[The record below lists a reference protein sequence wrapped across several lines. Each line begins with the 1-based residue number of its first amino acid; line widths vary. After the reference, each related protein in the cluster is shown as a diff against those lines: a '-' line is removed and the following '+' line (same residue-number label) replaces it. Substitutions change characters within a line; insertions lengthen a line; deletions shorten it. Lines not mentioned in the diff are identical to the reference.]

1 MPMSIVHGKVR
12 GPAGATFEGHRV
24 TLLFHR
30 KVALVATAAPTP
42 DVPVPVPAP
51 PGPPPNGSD
60 PSANGFAPPPA
71 AVSAATGE
79 DGRFTLD
86 VPPLDEI
93 VEPIEIVVNGPSGVE
108 LARKPLVPTDLG
120 KAVVVSARPEPA
132 FPIRPSTD
140 PTLGQRV
147 RLQGRVIDER
157 GRMVPAGL
165 PVVIWGVPAEDGG
178 EDGDEDETV
187 VAAVARVV
195 TDTQLGGYFAGS
207 WPADDLAEAYGTV
220 KGGPPLAIP
229 LVEDRLP
236 TQVVLV
242 TTLDDDIFE
251 DTCSCDDVPPRAP
264 DPSDLTANPAAFSQD
279 LGGGCVDLTIPN
291 RVLEEF
297 AYFLAV
303 RTSEPGIK
311 GVTLD
316 EPTPVPDSVRIKL
329 AQAVEGAGGFGTRAR
344 LALGRAGDA
353 DEDADG
359 VVAAEASATDAALT
373 LDAATVR
380 SLVRTDAAPSIV
392 ELENATFEAEVGHL
406 RRVID
411 SFLRPAPARAPLDAS
426 HAVDWD
432 DSPTVYQATT
442 VAHGH
447 LLQFREIW
455 RADGYSLGDLKHSLP
470 LAPGQKRQIAVLD
483 WDRRTTSSRTEALDS
498 EERLD
503 SVLARDRD
511 VLEIVGSQLSQE
523 ESGSS
528 RSTTWGVAGGI
539 GAGFIGSGFGI
550 FGGVAGGAGGS
561 SAESRQDSSRTLAAN
576 SLQQLSDRVNQ
587 RASAVRDTRSTVV
600 QTVAQGETVR
610 AETESIA
617 NYNHCHA
624 LTIEYFEVLRHFLV
638 SHELVDAREC
648 LFVPLP
654 MTRFDRAKAL
664 RWQEPLRRFLRK
676 PELAGGFAAMERIAR
691 NWDGYDFPESR
702 FSEEAPE
709 VLEGEVRI
717 SFLLPRPRD
726 AADGAFQVDMWEP
739 WGVLLPTD
747 ALALWTAKLNERT
760 QADRDRVFLAEV
772 APGIAEQLV
781 QNLRFAYVTETG
793 AEIAV
798 NLDATL
804 VSRYAESVPLYVS
817 LRPAGTL
824 PNLAREDIVR
834 FEISYEGDD
843 LPPDARVIVQSGK
856 VRYQSPHL
864 TYLLFDAPRLL
875 NDLGKGDAVVVSTPV
890 SPREMRDP
898 REEDRQLA
906 DRLVKHLNR
915 NIEHYHQAIWAT
927 MDASRRY
934 MLLDGVIAPN
944 ADGRSVASVV
954 ENRLAGIVGNCLVMP
969 VAPGNQLDPGIAP
982 PTPTDDGEEPE
993 PVDLIN
999 RYATDPLPP
1008 SRLSV
1013 PTRGVYAEAV
1023 MGDCYACEQIDDR
1036 RFWRWG
1042 EEGGGTEA
1050 LQPPTIEPVS
1060 TDTRD
1065 EGEPDLTPTPL
1076 PPPIVNVQAAPSLP
1090 DPLGLSAAFEVLKNP
1105 DLFKDITGLEGS
1117 QKAALAAFSGSLDV
1131 ASALGGEAAKLATQQ
1146 EAARTAD
1153 RTLASITQAQ
1163 QDGLLTADQAQALT
1177 EAALSR
1183 LVGQPSAT
1191 EASQGNSAAA
1201 GEVLDGVVDA
1211 AVQSG
1216 QGEVTSSTPEQ
1227 TVTVTFDGAPPTVGA
1242 ASSMVGIDTPTPPPI
1257 KQSIITERIVA
1268 SGPSRS
1274 FLVTDRKRTKAAVLA
1289 LKRID
1294 LGAGTVQHIGK
1305 TFFDHGLLVDDP
1317 ADASKFLVPLRLR
1330 IAYPESPV
1338 SAGTIAGSDRV
1349 PVVVLVHGNHA
1360 SWVPTTFGP
1369 PSGTVTHV
1377 DSSGTTHTLDVLD
1390 TATLMTDVPS
1400 FEGYAYLQEDLAKR
1414 GIVSVSVDT
1423 NFANRFG
1430 SRIETRADMVLAAL
1444 DHMRALDKDA
1454 ATRYFGRLD
1463 LSKVGLMGHSRGGD
1477 AVVRVVEKNL
1487 GRSTTTRFGIEAVC
1501 SLAPTDI
1508 SGTAT
1513 DTTRTQLSSADVGFF
1528 LGVWGTLDGD
1538 VSGVDGADNEFGNP
1552 FRHYERTGAQKSMI
1566 HLDRCEHNRF
1576 NTVWMGGSPAA
1587 PFSGDDPGLL
1597 ASDVPLLRSFAEH
1610 QQLAIEYIGGMFAWH
1625 LLGDTTARGLLQGT
1639 VANSLAI
1646 PVSVQWSFGDR
1657 IRLLDTL
1664 DRAAPELPG
1673 ATRTVFVGTRLEL
1686 ADIEVTEDTIT
1697 PGGSPATDVKI
1708 TEHVGARTGI
1718 LEVDTSAATVDDRAM
1733 SLAVPA
1739 AQRNWSTDVDTLT
1752 FRLGALYAIT
1762 SEAALNAGR
1771 QPEAAITLFDT
1782 AGKTATVVI
1791 APGLTTPSPERPPFH
1806 QVDYEKASGGASIL
1820 NATLFRSETVRVR
1833 LDRFGG
1839 APGIDLANVAQMLVK
1854 FDNAN
1859 GTRVLFDTFALV
1871 KE

>member
-1 MPMSIVHGKVR
+1 M
-12 GPAGATFEGHRV
+12 GACNACEKIDDTP
-24 TLLFHR
+24 LL
-30 KVALVATAAPTP
+30 A
-42 DVPVPVPAP
+42 
-51 PGPPPNGSD
+51 
-60 PSANGFAPPPA
+60 
-71 AVSAATGE
+71 
-79 DGRFTLD
+79 
-86 VPPLDEI
+86 LDE
-93 VEPIEIVVNGPSGVE
+93 
-108 LARKPLVPTDLG
+108 
-120 KAVVVSARPEPA
+120 
-132 FPIRPSTD
+132 
-140 PTLGQRV
+140 
-147 RLQGRVIDER
+147 
-157 GRMVPAGL
+157 
-165 PVVIWGVPAEDGG
+165 
-178 EDGDEDETV
+178 
-187 VAAVARVV
+187 
-195 TDTQLGGYFAGS
+195 
-207 WPADDLAEAYGTV
+207 
-220 KGGPPLAIP
+220 
-229 LVEDRLP
+229 
-236 TQVVLV
+236 
-242 TTLDDDIFE
+242 
-251 DTCSCDDVPPRAP
+251 
-264 DPSDLTANPAAFSQD
+264 
-279 LGGGCVDLTIPN
+279 
-291 RVLEEF
+291 
-297 AYFLAV
+297 
-303 RTSEPGIK
+303 
-311 GVTLD
+311 
-316 EPTPVPDSVRIKL
+316 
-329 AQAVEGAGGFGTRAR
+329 EGA
-344 LALGRAGDA
+344 
-353 DEDADG
+353 
-359 VVAAEASATDAALT
+359 
-373 LDAATVR
+373 
-380 SLVRTDAAPSIV
+380 
-392 ELENATFEAEVGHL
+392 
-406 RRVID
+406 
-411 SFLRPAPARAPLDAS
+411 
-426 HAVDWD
+426 
-432 DSPTVYQATT
+432 
-442 VAHGH
+442 
-447 LLQFREIW
+447 
-455 RADGYSLGDLKHSLP
+455 
-470 LAPGQKRQIAVLD
+470 
-483 WDRRTTSSRTEALDS
+483 
-498 EERLD
+498 
-503 SVLARDRD
+503 
-511 VLEIVGSQLSQE
+511 
-523 ESGSS
+523 
-528 RSTTWGVAGGI
+528 
-539 GAGFIGSGFGI
+539 
-550 FGGVAGGAGGS
+550 
-561 SAESRQDSSRTLAAN
+561 
-576 SLQQLSDRVNQ
+576 
-587 RASAVRDTRSTVV
+587 
-600 QTVAQGETVR
+600 
-610 AETESIA
+610 
-617 NYNHCHA
+617 
-624 LTIEYFEVLRHFLV
+624 
-638 SHELVDAREC
+638 
-648 LFVPLP
+648 
-654 MTRFDRAKAL
+654 
-664 RWQEPLRRFLRK
+664 
-676 PELAGGFAAMERIAR
+676 
-691 NWDGYDFPESR
+691 
-702 FSEEAPE
+702 
-709 VLEGEVRI
+709 
-717 SFLLPRPRD
+717 
-726 AADGAFQVDMWEP
+726 
-739 WGVLLPTD
+739 
-747 ALALWTAKLNERT
+747 
-760 QADRDRVFLAEV
+760 
-772 APGIAEQLV
+772 
-781 QNLRFAYVTETG
+781 
-793 AEIAV
+793 
-798 NLDATL
+798 
-804 VSRYAESVPLYVS
+804 
-817 LRPAGTL
+817 
-824 PNLAREDIVR
+824 
-834 FEISYEGDD
+834 
-843 LPPDARVIVQSGK
+843 
-856 VRYQSPHL
+856 
-864 TYLLFDAPRLL
+864 
-875 NDLGKGDAVVVSTPV
+875 
-890 SPREMRDP
+890 
-898 REEDRQLA
+898 
-906 DRLVKHLNR
+906 
-915 NIEHYHQAIWAT
+915 
-927 MDASRRY
+927 
-934 MLLDGVIAPN
+934 
-944 ADGRSVASVV
+944 
-954 ENRLAGIVGNCLVMP
+954 
-969 VAPGNQLDPGIAP
+969 
-982 PTPTDDGEEPE
+982 
-993 PVDLIN
+993 
-999 RYATDPLPP
+999 
-1008 SRLSV
+1008 
-1013 PTRGVYAEAV
+1013 
-1023 MGDCYACEQIDDR
+1023 
-1036 RFWRWG
+1036 
-1042 EEGGGTEA
+1042 GTEA

-1060 TDTRD
+1060 TDTRG
-1065 EGEPDLTPTPL
+1065 EGGARPH
-1076 PPPIVNVQAAPSLP
+1076 AHAPAP
-1090 DPLGLSAAFEVLKNP
+1090 ADRQHPERPRRCRIRSACRPRSRCWQNP

-1242 ASSMVGIDTPTPPPI
+1242 ASSIVGIDTPTPPPI

-1664 DRAAPELPG
+1664 DRAVPELPG